1 MQTIHRSDKREF
13 LTLLG
18 ISFVLLLG
26 GILLTHAYLMDDAL
40 ITLRYSFNLARHGHA
55 IWNQADAAH
64 PDLGYTTFSWMLLNA
79 LPALFTTNKD
89 ALVLA
94 CKLLGLL
101 PLVGIVLLLVA
112 PISRMPVPLL
122 FRIAV
127 VGAIFSQA
135 VYGFHLNSGM
145 ETLLFSALILLTVCT
160 YARESRSA
168 WAYAYGT
175 LAFLTRPEGALIV
188 ALLLFWDLR
197 RGRLRPAA
205 AGGVGFALAVLA
217 LGGILFAYYG
227 AVLPNAFYVKQRYLS
242 LGGVL
247 HTVKFLASLALPY
260 LPLAAYSTYRLK
272 HPASR
277 YCWAAAAVYTAYYLS
292 VVPVMSVFSRYQW
305 PVLVLLTYA
314 SLPAFQKLGERI
326 SEPGLTRPRQLA
338 VAVFLL
344 AALVN
349 LRSSLAA
356 AHMARSAG
364 VAEQNLIALG
374 KAMAK
379 HRDGSRWMAYCDAG
393 AVCYYSDWNSYDTM
407 GLNTRQIAD
416 GSVKPLQVYGYRNT
430 DLVMLNRGDA
440 WPTGPC
446 WPSAR
451 DCDELAERLGKLG
464 YHPASGVPIFTE
476 GGKQRWVIALFARSV
491 PRARTLLREVQV
503 ASEAPESPLEQARAV
518 VERMAK
524 GRAGPQKLSP
534 RSAARPLSR
543 T

>member
-1 MQTIHRSDKREF
+1 
-13 LTLLG
+13 
-18 ISFVLLLG
+18 
-26 GILLTHAYLMDDAL
+26 
-40 ITLRYSFNLARHGHA
+40 
-55 IWNQADAAH
+55 
-64 PDLGYTTFSWMLLNA
+64 
-79 LPALFTTNKD
+79 
-89 ALVLA
+89 
-94 CKLLGLL
+94 
-101 PLVGIVLLLVA
+101 
-112 PISRMPVPLL
+112 
-122 FRIAV
+122 
-127 VGAIFSQA
+127 
-135 VYGFHLNSGM
+135 
-145 ETLLFSALILLTVCT
+145 
-160 YARESRSA
+160 
-168 WAYAYGT
+168 
-175 LAFLTRPEGALIV
+175 
-188 ALLLFWDLR
+188 
-197 RGRLRPAA
+197 
-205 AGGVGFALAVLA
+205 
-217 LGGILFAYYG
+217 
-227 AVLPNAFYVKQRYLS
+227 
-242 LGGVL
+242 
-247 HTVKFLASLALPY
+247 
-260 LPLAAYSTYRLK
+260 
-272 HPASR
+272 
-277 YCWAAAAVYTAYYLS
+277 
-292 VVPVMSVFSRYQW
+292 
-305 PVLVLLTYA
+305 
-314 SLPAFQKLGERI
+314 
-326 SEPGLTRPRQLA
+326 
-338 VAVFLL
+338 VFLL